1 MTGTVRYRV
10 VGFALLLAGLTYL
23 DRVCISTLAPA
34 IMRDL
39 NLTQMQM
46 SYVFSAFTIA
56 YAAFEVPTAWWGERV
71 GTRRVLARIVAWW
84 STFTIATGAVGSYH
98 SLLGVR
104 FLFGA
109 GEAGAWPNVAR
120 TFASWI
126 PLRERGI
133 IQGVFFAGAHL
144 AGGVTPLLVLWLEP
158 HLGWRM
164 VFVSFGALGF
174 LWAVAWYR
182 WYRDDPAEHAAV
194 TREELNLIVAGRRA
208 EGRHGGGWEFW
219 KRALGNRSVIALCIA
234 YISNSYGFY
243 FLITWLPAYL
253 EQQRG
258 FSKGSLG
265 LFAGLPLILSVFG
278 DVFGGVATDWLT
290 RRFGLRVGRAGIGI
304 VAYFIAGVTMLS
316 APGAASPVVAAILIA
331 VAAAASMFTLAASWA
346 TCLDVGGSHAGVI
359 SAAMNTTGQVAGV
372 LSPIVL
378 TYLVQ
383 NFASWSLPLY
393 VMAGLY
399 LLSSAAWWFVE
410 PRRPVFG

>member
-1 MTGTVRYRV
+1 MIPVRHRV
-10 VGFALLLAGLTYL
+10 VGFTLLLAALTYL
-23 DRVCISTLAPA
+23 DRVCISTLAPT

-39 NLTQMQM
+39 GLTPMQM

-84 STFTIATGAVGSYH
+84 SAFTIATGAVSSYAT
-98 SLLGVR
+98 LLTVR

-126 PLRERGI
+126 PLRERGL
-133 IQGVFFAGAHL
+133 IQGIFFAGAHL
-144 AGGVTPLLVLWLEP
+144 AGGITPLLVLWLEP
-158 HLGWRM
+158 RIGWRL
-164 VFVSFGALGF
+164 VFTVFGLFGFVWAL
-174 LWAVAWYR
+174 AWYR
-182 WYRDDPAEHAAV
+182 WYRDDPASHPAV
-194 TREELNLIVAGRRA
+194 TPAELQQIVAGRRVEA
-208 EGRHGGGWEFW
+208 KHAGGWPFW
-219 KRALGNRSVIALCIA
+219 RRAFANRSVVALCVA
-234 YISNSYGFY
+234 YISNAYGFY

-265 LFAGLPLILSVFG
+265 LFAGLPLMLSVLG
-278 DVFGGVATDWLT
+278 DIFGGVATDWLT
-290 RRFGLRVGRAGIGI
+290 KRFGLRVGRAAIGIG
-304 VAYFIAGVTMLS
+304 AYFVSGLAMLL

-346 TCLDVGGSHAGVI
+346 ACLDIGGSHSGVI

-372 LSPIVL
+372 LSPIVV

-399 LLSSAAWWFVE
+399 FLSSAAWWFID
-410 PRRPVFG
+410 PRRPVFE

>member
-1 MTGTVRYRV
+1 M
-10 VGFALLLAGLTYL
+10 LLAALTYL
-23 DRVCISTLAPA
+23 DRVCISTLAPS

-39 NLTQMQM
+39 GLTQMQM

-84 STFTIATGAVGSYH
+84 STFTIVTGVVSSY
-98 SLLGVR
+98 SALLSVR

-133 IQGVFFAGAHL
+133 IQGIFFAGAHL
-144 AGGVTPLLVLWLEP
+144 AGGITPLLVLWMEP
-158 HLGWRM
+158 RMGWRL
-164 VFVSFGALGF
+164 VFAAFGSLGF
-174 LWAVAWYR
+174 LWALAWYR
-182 WYRDDPAEHAAV
+182 WYRDDPASHPAI
-194 TREELNLIVAGRRA
+194 TQSELQVIVAGRRV
-208 EGRHGGGWEFW
+208 EGKHAGGWGFW
-219 KRALGNRSVIALCIA
+219 RRAFGNRSVLALCIA

-243 FLITWLPAYL
+243 FLITWLPTYL

-258 FSKGSLG
+258 FTKGSLG
-265 LFAGLPLILSVFG
+265 LFAGLPLMLSVLG
-278 DVFGGVATDWLT
+278 DIFGGVTTDWLT
-290 RRFGLRVGRAGIGI
+290 RKYGLRVGRASIGI
-304 VAYFIAGVTMLS
+304 CAYFVSGLAMLF
-316 APGAASPVVAAILIA
+316 APGAESPVVAALLIA
-331 VAAAASMFTLAASWA
+331 IAAASSMFTLAASWA
-346 TCLDVGGSHAGVI
+346 ACLDIGGAHSGVI

-378 TYLVQ
+378 TYLVE

-399 LLSSAAWWFVE
+399 LLSSAAWWFID
-410 PRRPVFG
+410 PRRPLFD